1 MESIRSHNFLFFGT
15 KLIATQN
22 FPFRL
27 SISFLLM
34 LLHLH
39 QSQLDFLISF
49 SRAKSSSVDQSLDCH
64 LDTACSKLA
73 RGHAIAKEALLPFF
87 QASHVDFG
95 LCYRYFMR
103 SFWFLAG
110 VPSDFVDLK

>member
-27 SISFLLM
+27 SSSFLLI

-64 LDTACSKLA
+64 QDADGSKLSQ
-73 RGHAIAKEALLPFF
+73 GHTVANEALLPFF
-87 QASHVDFG
+87 QVSG
-95 LCYRYFMR
+95 
-103 SFWFLAG
+103 
-110 VPSDFVDLK
+110 SDFISCYIYILISNVSC